1 MSLVEAE
8 RYYGTVAGLILNFRK
23 YEETYFVRISDFYRF
38 RNVTEK
44 KSINRD
50 DVLSLNPILIPQ
62 TLKKVRYDLDI
73 SSLLDYKFD
82 IGVND
87 L

>member
-1 MSLVEAE
+1 ML
-8 RYYGTVAGLILNFRK
+8 G
-23 YEETYFVRISDFYRF
+23 
-38 RNVTEK
+38 
-44 KSINRD
+44 
-50 DVLSLNPILIPQ
+50 LNPILIPQ
-62 TLKKVRYDLDI
+62 TLKKVRYDFDI